1 MTVPKKI
8 KEYLDKERVAYEH
21 LEHDRA
27 FTATEVAGAQHV
39 PGRQMVKCVIVKAD
53 DQFVMCLLPAI
64 HYLDLDKFKIAI
76 HAREVRLANEEE
88 MIKLFPECE
97 TGSEPPFGALFG
109 IKVYADKFLEEDN
122 DVAFNAGT
130 HTDVIK
136 MKFQDFQRLVQ
147 PVFIEIGVHI

>member
-8 KEYLDKERVAYEH
+8 KEYLDKERVGYQL

-64 HYLDLDKFKIAI
+64 HNLDLDKFKTAI
-76 HAREVRLANEEE
+76 HARQVRLANEEE
-88 MIKLFPECE
+88 MAKMFPECE
-97 TGSEPPFGALFG
+97 TGSEPPFGVLFG
-109 IKVYADKFLEEDN
+109 IKVYADKFLQEDN

-130 HTDVIK
+130 HIDVIK
-136 MKFQDFQRLVQ
+136 MKFPDFLRLVQ
-147 PVFIEIGVHI
+147 PIFIDFGVHI

>member
-8 KEYLDKERVAYEH
+8 QEYLEKEGVAYEH

-53 DQFVMCLLPAI
+53 EQFVMCLLPAI
-64 HYLDLDKFKIAI
+64 HYLDLDKFKAAI
-76 HAREVRLANEEE
+76 QARQVRLANEEE
-88 MIKLFPECE
+88 MIKLFPGCE
-97 TGSEPPFGALFG
+97 TGSEPPFGTLFG

-122 DVAFNAGT
+122 DVSFNAGT
-130 HTDVIK
+130 HVDVIK
-136 MKFQDFQRLVQ
+136 MKFQDFQRIVK
-147 PVFIEIGVHI
+147 PVFVEIGVHI